1 MMNTRDKAPAQIEI
15 IMGCMFSGKTSELL
29 RRVKRHVSINRNV
42 ILVNHAMDIRYDN
55 EAHVTSHDGIQIK
68 NKPTV
73 KSISVYNLKD
83 VFDRTYYDSA
93 DIIAID
99 EAQFFGD
106 LVDTVKII
114 TEKHNKMVIICG
126 LNGDAARNKFG
137 SILDL
142 IPFADNVIFL
152 QALCCICNDGTKGIF
167 SKKIN
172 TCAPVHKKDNIT
184 KQDKPPFEYIATL
197 SSDSDEEN
205 TSDINTLI
213 EVGKSDVYMA
223 VCRKHYIMDN

>member
-1 MMNTRDKAPAQIEI
+1 MTCEKTSGQGNLEI
-15 IMGCMFSGKTSELL
+15 IMGCMWSGKTSELL

-42 ILVNHAMDIRYDN
+42 ILVNNSLDIRYDN

-68 NKPTV
+68 TKPAV

-83 VFDRTYYDSA
+83 VFDRTYYDVA
-93 DIIAID
+93 DVIAID

-114 TEKHNKMVIICG
+114 TEKHNKMVIVCG
-126 LNGDAARNKFG
+126 LNGDASRNKFG

-152 QALCCICNDGTKGIF
+152 NALCCICNDGTKGIF

-172 TCAPVHKKDNIT
+172 IECPIVPKIE
-184 KQDKPPFEYIATL
+184 KPPYEYIATPTTPPNETDTTEIG
-197 SSDSDEEN
+197 SND
-205 TSDINTLI
+205 
-213 EVGKSDVYMA
+213 KFMA
-223 VCRKHYIMDN
+223 VCRKHYILDN